1 MSELQSGKL
10 PVWFWIIAALA
21 VVWNIMGVGAY
32 IADVTMSEEA
42 MAKFSEVER
51 NLYEA
56 RPSWLIGAYALAVFT
71 GLLGAVTLALRKNWA
86 IPLFGVSLAAV
97 IVQTGYVLFGM
108 NVIGL
113 LGLSSAVFPALITVI
128 AAFLLW
134 FSMRAKGKG
143 WLK

>member
-1 MSELQSGKL
+1 MSDQSFKL

-32 IADVTMSEEA
+32 LADVTMSEEA

-56 RPSWLIGAYALAVFT
+56 RPSWLIGAYAVAVFT
-71 GLLGAVTLALRKNWA
+71 GLLGAVTLALRKSWA
-86 IPLFGVSLAAV
+86 IPLFGVSLVAV
-97 IVQTGYVLFGM
+97 IVQMGYVLFGM
-108 NVIGL
+108 NVIGI
-113 LGLSSAVFPALITVI
+113 LGLSAAAMPAVILII

-134 FSMRAKGKG
+134 FSMSVKGKG